1 MQRRGDDQGAGEDE
15 LVRHEE
21 ELVLGTRSQQQV
33 VRLRTEVHEAE
44 VEQSVPRRVEEL
56 EEVGRTP
63 AVERDSGQIETLP
76 DGSISIPILE
86 EELVVTKRVVVRERV
101 ILRKRVAV
109 EDRVVRAQL
118 RGERLVV
125 DGDPPDDAA

>member
-1 MQRRGDDQGAGEDE
+1 
-15 LVRHEE
+15 
-21 ELVLGTRSQQQV
+21 
-33 VRLRTEVHEAE
+33 
-44 VEQSVPRRVEEL
+44 VPRRVEEL

-63 AVERDSGQIETLP
+63 AAERDSGQIETLP

-118 RGERLVV
+118 RGERLVI
-125 DGDPPDDAA
+125 DADPPDDDV